1 MDPKCLLPSSK
12 KILSFFPVVSQL
24 IHSTSSHTISGKSSL
39 IFSHLHQ
46 GLPSGLSFFQVFPPK
61 LCMCFIPPHTCHI
74 NNSCHRPWFYL
85 TNQPT
90 NKQTNQSTN
99 SMEQAPSWEANKS
112 SASHE
117 IPCIVWNAKVYYH
130 IHKTPPPNPV
140 LSQISRV
147 HKTPSH
153 FLKIHFNISLLT
165 PRSSLWSLSFRCP
178 HQIPVCASHVSHTC
192 HMSCPSLS
200 SFDHQNNI
208 WWGVQIIK
216 LIIISPDSW
225 FYQPKNIS
233 WVKMMKFLVMQI
245 SASLC
250 YILSL
255 WSKCLPQQT
264 ILEHHQCVFFP

>member
-117 IPCIVWNAKVYYH
+117 ISCIVWNAKVYTFTRPH
-130 IHKTPPPNPV
+130 HLT
-140 LSQISRV
+140 LSWA
-147 HKTPSH
+147 
-153 FLKIHFNISLLT
+153 
-165 PRSSLWSLSFRCP
+165 RSVES
-178 HQIPVCASHVSHTC
+178 
-192 HMSCPSLS
+192 
-200 SFDHQNNI
+200 
-208 WWGVQIIK
+208 IK
-216 LIIISPDSW
+216 PLP
-225 FYQPKNIS
+225 IS
-233 WVKMMKFLVMQI
+233 WRSILILASWHLGLPCGLFHSGVPTKSLYVPLMSPIHATCPAHLFLHLI
-245 SASLC
+245 TKIIFGEEYRS
-250 YILSL
+250 
-255 WSKCLPQQT
+255 
-264 ILEHHQCVFFP
+264 